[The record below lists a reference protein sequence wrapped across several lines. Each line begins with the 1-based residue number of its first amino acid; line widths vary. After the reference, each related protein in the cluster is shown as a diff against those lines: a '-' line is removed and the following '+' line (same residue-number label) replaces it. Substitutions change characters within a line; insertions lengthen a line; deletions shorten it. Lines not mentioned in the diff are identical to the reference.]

1 MKQRKFYLEFFKVG
15 NNNWKMSSHASTT
28 FLTPNWKRSH
38 EQHQRLLREILEM
51 ASLVGKTSSQA
62 VDSNE
67 TDGMMSCKFV
77 TNETLA
83 KLERKRGIF

>member
-1 MKQRKFYLEFFKVG
+1 
-15 NNNWKMSSHASTT
+15 MSSHASTT

-51 ASLVGKTSSQA
+51 ASLVGKTSNEKDTSSQA